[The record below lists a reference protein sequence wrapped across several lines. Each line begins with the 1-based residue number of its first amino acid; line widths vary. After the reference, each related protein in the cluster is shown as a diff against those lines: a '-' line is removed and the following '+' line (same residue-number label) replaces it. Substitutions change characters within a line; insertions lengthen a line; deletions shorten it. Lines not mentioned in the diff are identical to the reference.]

1 MSLTLNLLISKQ
13 RMYNQTFNK
22 KKKNI
27 IKLTN
32 INVFIKLKTHANDL
46 FSSQG

>member
-13 RMYNQTFNK
+13 KMYNQTFNT
-22 KKKNI
+22 KNIII

-32 INVFIKLKTHANDL
+32 INVFMKLKT
-46 FSSQG
+46 Q